1 MSGDQLLAALR
12 GAGLLDENA
21 SLRLARSAA
30 DKGLP
35 LEEVVAEEGGID
47 DGAIADAK
55 ATILRVPRYAV
66 PDKIAPAVLQLVPQ
80 ETAQTYQVMPLSSA
94 DGNLVVGMVNPD
106 DLRAQE
112 ALKFLARQQRLNLG
126 VFLISLGDWKKGL
139 RAYSPFQDDVSEA
152 VQALRVKTGGVTATD
167 QKVADLEGGGAK
179 SGDDAPIIRV
189 VARTLKEAIQAGAS
203 DVHIEPTE
211 KALRIRFRID
221 GELKEAASLPKE
233 LSDQIISR
241 VKILAELKIDER
253 RVPQDG
259 RFRSK
264 LIGKEVDFRVATFP
278 TPLGEKVAIRILD
291 PSTGLRTLQQLG
303 LEGRNLDAVNEA
315 LNEPYGMVLVTGPT
329 GSGKTTT
336 LYAAL
341 TQINSDKVNIVSLE
355 DPVEYFVEGVNQSQ
369 VRPEIGYDFAA
380 GLRQILRQ
388 DPDIIMVGEI
398 RDRETAD
405 LAVNAALTGH
415 VVLSTLHTNDAAG
428 VIPRL
433 IDMGVEAF
441 LLPTALNLMVAQRLV
456 GRLCQ
461 NCKVQEAAT
470 QVVSDEVTRILA
482 TLPADQVR
490 PQAPYMIWRSPG
502 CEQCH
507 GRGLSGRVALY
518 EVIKMTRPI
527 EQLVTTGASSN
538 AIRDEARNQGALTM
552 RQDGVLK
559 ALSGLVLLEEVLKET
574 TEE

>member
-1 MSGDQLLAALR
+1 VSGDQLLAALR
-12 GAGLLDENA
+12 GAGLVDETQ
-21 SLRLARSAA
+21 SIHLARVAA

-35 LEEVVAEEGGID
+35 LEDILTTEGGLD
-47 DGAIADAK
+47 DGKIADAK
-55 ATILRVPRYAV
+55 SAVLRVPRYQMPEKLDEKLLQYV
-66 PDKIAPAVLQLVPQ
+66 PE
-80 ETAQTYQVMPLSSA
+80 ETARTYQVVPISSTE
-94 DGNLVVGMVNPD
+94 GNLVVGMVNPD

-112 ALKFLARQQRLNLG
+112 ALKFLARQHRLNLG
-126 VFLISLGDWKKGL
+126 VFLISNGDWKRAL
-139 RAYSPFQDDVSEA
+139 RVYSPFQDDVSEA
-152 VQALRVKTGGVTATD
+152 VQSLRVKTTGTTSSQ
-167 QKVADLEGGGAK
+167 QKVADLEGGG

-203 DVHIEPTE
+203 DVHIEPGE

-221 GELKEAASLPKE
+221 GELKEAASLPHE

-241 VKILAELKIDER
+241 VKILAEMKIDER

-264 LIGKEVDFRVATFP
+264 LLGKEIDFRVATFP

-291 PSTGLRTLQQLG
+291 PSTGLRTFEELG
-303 LEGRNLDAVNEA
+303 LTGTNLQKVIEA
-315 LNEPYGMVLVTGPT
+315 LNEPFGMVLVTGPT

-341 TQINSDKVNIVSLE
+341 SKINNEKVNIVSLE

-433 IDMGVEAF
+433 IDMGVEPF
-441 LLPTALNLMVAQRLV
+441 LLPAALNLMVAQRLV
-456 GRLCQ
+456 GRLCEA
-461 NCKVQEAAT
+461 CRIQEDASPAAVAEIEA
-470 QVVSDEVTRILA
+470 QLGA
-482 TLPADQVR
+482 LPAGTEKPV
-490 PQAPYMIWRSPG
+490 APYKVWRSPG
-502 CEQCH
+502 CDVCH
-507 GRGLSGRVALY
+507 GRGSVGRVALY
-518 EVIKMTRPI
+518 EVIKMTREI
-527 EQLVTTGASSN
+527 EKIVTTGASSN
-538 AIRDEARNQGALTM
+538 AIRDEARKQGALTM
-552 RQDGVLK
+552 RQDGILK
-559 ALSGLVLLEEVLKET
+559 ALGGQVLLEEVLKET
-574 TEE
+574 NED